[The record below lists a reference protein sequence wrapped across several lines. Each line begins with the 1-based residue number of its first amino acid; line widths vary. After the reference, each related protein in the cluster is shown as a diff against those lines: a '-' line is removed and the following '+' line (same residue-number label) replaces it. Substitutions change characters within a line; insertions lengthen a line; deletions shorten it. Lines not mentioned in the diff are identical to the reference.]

1 MLKNLTSLTHKIGE
15 RFYTLYCDMD
25 SPIQEVKEALFKF
38 VGHVDKIEE
47 GTKAQ
52 VVEMGPPAPESKPV
66 ETPKQE

>member
-1 MLKNLTSLTHKIGE
+1 
-15 RFYTLYCDMD
+15 MD

-47 GTKAQ
+47 GAKAQ